1 MENAM
6 FSRFRPAAAIALTL
20 GVAVSTMMSASAAS
34 TGKSLSSNFT
44 LVNLVDGPNNGQI
57 QYIKADGSNWR
68 DPENIEGFNALG
80 DQLIKRQYDDTELDA
95 GSGSVV
101 VSTDG
106 PVGAVVQIQAR
117 GIPNAT
123 SGAYV
128 GVSQGAAQANVP
140 FVSHH
145 GTAQGGNA
153 TNSQIIIQN
162 ASASATNVTVD
173 LINLTD
179 GAVAHTQAFNNI
191 PPNASVSYDLEGEG
205 SLPEGWFGSA
215 VIKAAG
221 GGEVAVVSNFFI
233 GPDAM
238 LTFNAFTSAG
248 RKWVAPLIAS
258 RLTNSL
264 STPITVQ
271 NVSGSTIPAHEV
283 KVKCTKDP
291 GAAGQAELNFDN
303 PTAVNNNAS
312 VAFNPVTD
320 STNFPNEWFGACTVT
335 TGAFDT
341 VMFVQMRFVTGNRAG
356 AYEGIL
362 GTGTDKRVVVP
373 LYAKNLPSNHFASAV
388 TISNL
393 SDSQPAHVT
402 LVYKGAVGSD
412 AACSHTFS
420 NVTIAAGGSLI
431 QNHRTEGGVPELIDG
446 CVGTLTVTST
456 DQPINAFVQ
465 LDFLQQAGDPFM
477 AHDAFTIATA
487 SN

>member
-1 MENAM
+1 
-6 FSRFRPAAAIALTL
+6 
-20 GVAVSTMMSASAAS
+20 MMSASAVS
-34 TGKSLSSNFT
+34 TQKSLSSNFT

-57 QYIKADGSNWR
+57 QYIKDTGGQWR
-68 DPENIEGFNALG
+68 DPENFDPPFTALG
-80 DQLIKRQYDDTELDA
+80 DQLIKRQYDDPALSS

-117 GIPNAT
+117 NQIAT

-140 FVSHH
+140 LVSHH
-145 GTAQGGNA
+145 GTSASGP

-162 ASASATNVTVD
+162 ASSTPINVDVD

-179 GAVAHTQAFNNI
+179 GQKVHTQSFNNI
-191 PPNASVSYDLEGEG
+191 PPNASKSYDLADEAA
-205 SLPEGWFGSA
+205 LPEGWFGSA
-215 VIKAAG
+215 VVKSTTA
-221 GGEVAVVSNFFI
+221 GGEVAVVSNFFT
-233 GPDAM
+233 GDNAM
-238 LTFNAFTSAG
+238 LTFNAFTTSG
-248 RKWVAPLIAS
+248 TKWVAPLIAS
-258 RLTNSL
+258 RLLNSL

-271 NVSGSTIPAHEV
+271 NVSGSTIPAGGITV
-283 KVKCTKDP
+283 VCTKDP
-291 GAAGQAELNFDN
+291 GAKGNPTLNFSN
-303 PTAVNNNAS
+303 PAAVANNAS

-320 STNFPNEWFGACTVT
+320 KVNFTDEWFGACTVNS
-335 TGAFDT
+335 GAFNT

-362 GTGTDKRVVVP
+362 GTSTEKRVVIP

-393 SDSQPAHVT
+393 SDTNDAHVD
-402 LVYKGAVGSD
+402 LVYKGAVGTPGE
-412 AACSHTFS
+412 CTRTFS
-420 NVTIAAGGSLI
+420 NVTIAKGGSLI

-446 CVGTLTVTST
+446 CVGTLTVTSH

-465 LDFLQQAGDPFM
+465 LDFLQQDGDPFM
-477 AHDAFTIATA
+477 AHDAFIVAVP
-487 SN
+487 

>member
-1 MENAM
+1 M

-34 TGKSLSSNFT
+34 TTKSLSSNFT
-44 LVNLVDGPNNGQI
+44 LVNLVNGPNNGQI

-68 DPENIEGFNALG
+68 DPEDITGFNALG
-80 DQLIKRQYDDTELDA
+80 DQLIKRQYDDTLLDA

-140 FVSHH
+140 LVSHH
-145 GTAQGGNA
+145 GTSVSGA

-173 LINLTD
+173 LISLTD
-179 GAVAHTQAFNNI
+179 GAVIHTQPFNNI
-191 PPNASVSYDLEGEG
+191 PPNASVSYDLEGE
-205 SLPEGWFGSA
+205 SALPEGWFGSA

-258 RLTNSL
+258 RLINSL

-283 KVKCTKDP
+283 KVTCKKDP
-291 GAAGQAELNFDN
+291 NAGAGLAPTLAFDN
-303 PTAVNNNAS
+303 PNPVNNNAS

-320 STNFPNEWFGACTVT
+320 LTNFPTEWFGACTVT

-362 GTGTDKRVVVP
+362 GTGTDKQVVVP

-393 SDSQPAHVT
+393 SDTQPAHVT
-402 LVYKGAVGSD
+402 LVYKGAVGSN
-412 AACSHTFS
+412 AACSFTKS
-420 NVTIAAGGSLI
+420 NVEIAAGGSLI
-431 QNHRTEGGVPELIDG
+431 QNHRTEDGVPELIDG
-446 CVGTLTVTST
+446 CVGTLTVTSS

-465 LDFLQQAGDPFM
+465 LDFLQQLGDPFM
-477 AHDAFTIATA
+477 AHDAFTIAA
-487 SN
+487 AAN

>member
-1 MENAM
+1 M
-6 FSRFRPAAAIALTL
+6 FSKFRPAAALALT
-20 GVAVSTMMSASAAS
+20 VAVAASTMMSASAVS
-34 TGKSLSSNFT
+34 TQKSLSSNFT

-57 QYIKADGSNWR
+57 QYYKDAEHGGGQWR
-68 DPENIEGFNALG
+68 DPEDFDPPFTALG
-80 DQLIKRQYDDTELDA
+80 DQLIKRQYDDPALSS

-117 GIPNAT
+117 GQTAT

-140 FVSHH
+140 LVSHH
-145 GTAQGGNA
+145 GTSASGP

-162 ASASATNVTVD
+162 ASSTPINVDVD

-179 GAVAHTQAFNNI
+179 GQKVHTQSFPNI
-191 PPNASVSYDLEGEG
+191 PPNASKSYDLADEAA
-205 SLPEGWFGSA
+205 LPEGWLGSA
-215 VIKAAG
+215 VVKSTTA
-221 GGEVAVVSNFFI
+221 GGEVAVVSNFFT
-233 GPDAM
+233 GANAM
-238 LTFNAFTSAG
+238 LTFNAFTTAG

-258 RLTNSL
+258 RLANSL

-271 NVSGSTIPAHEV
+271 NVSGQQIPAHEV

-291 GAAGQAELNFDN
+291 GAAANLPATLNFDN
-303 PTAVNNNAS
+303 PAAITNNAS

-320 STNFPNEWFGACTVT
+320 HDNFPDEWFGACTVT
-335 TGAFDT
+335 SGTFDT

-362 GTGTDKRVVVP
+362 GTSTEKRVVIP

-393 SDSQPAHVT
+393 SDTNDAHVD
-402 LVYKGAVGSD
+402 LVYKGAVGTPGE
-412 AACSHTFS
+412 CTRTFS
-420 NVTIAAGGSLI
+420 NVTIAKGGSLI

-446 CVGTLTVTST
+446 CVGTLTVTSH

-465 LDFLQQAGDPFM
+465 LDFLQQDGDPFM
-477 AHDAFTIATA
+477 AHDAFIVAVP
-487 SN
+487 